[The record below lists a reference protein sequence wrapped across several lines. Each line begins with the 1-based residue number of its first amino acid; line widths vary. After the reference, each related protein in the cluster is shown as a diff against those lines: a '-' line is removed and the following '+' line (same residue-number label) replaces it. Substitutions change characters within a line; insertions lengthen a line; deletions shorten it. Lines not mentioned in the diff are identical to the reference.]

1 MTMQSVRLLLN
12 CSIRRHFAL
21 TTSVR

>member
-1 MTMQSVRLLLN
+1 VRLLLN